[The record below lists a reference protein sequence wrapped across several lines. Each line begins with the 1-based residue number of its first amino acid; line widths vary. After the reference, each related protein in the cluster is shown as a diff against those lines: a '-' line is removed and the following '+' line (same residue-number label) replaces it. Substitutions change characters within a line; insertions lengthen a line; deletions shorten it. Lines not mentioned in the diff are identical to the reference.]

1 MFHATEKTSNSFY
14 FFVSYIV
21 LNYFMLVHF
30 GLVNIYLNLWTAVY
44 PFQTRIWNPQPLV
57 PQNGTVFGD
66 QVFKKV
72 AKLKWDP

>member
-1 MFHATEKTSNSFY
+1 
-14 FFVSYIV
+14 
-21 LNYFMLVHF
+21 MLVHF

-44 PFQTRIWNPQPLV
+44 PFQTRIWNPQPPV